1 MSTILHS
8 IYGRKLGL
16 DASNRITVG
25 EAKGIA
31 LPAVYIGASG
41 AEVAMFGSTSVT
53 AAASGTSGTTLA
65 KAGITYLSSSDTTWE
80 LGAPFTGAWKVLS
93 RNSSSTS
100 TTGTVSLG
108 SATILSSAGSTNH
121 ALTMTGASGA
131 ILVGISTATWQLVSY
146 APPSTGTPF
155 VAIA

>member
-8 IYGRKLGL
+8 IYGRKLGI
-16 DASNRITVG
+16 DNSNRVTVG

-31 LPAVYIGASG
+31 IPAVYIGASG
-41 AEVAMFGSTSVT
+41 SEVAMFGSTAVT
-53 AAASGTSGTTLA
+53 AAASGTSGTTLS
-65 KAGITYLSSSDTTWE
+65 KAGITYISSSDTTWE
-80 LGAPFTGAWKVLS
+80 IGSPVAGAIKWIS

-100 TTGTVSLG
+100 TTGTLSVG

-121 ALTMTGASGA
+121 AFTMTGASCVT
-131 ILVGISTATWQLVSY
+131 LLGISTAIWQLASFS
-146 APPSTGTPF
+146 PPSTSTPF